1 MIDLWMSLGS
11 GLEAQKNKVHL
22 GQETGLPMPFPIN
35 WLIRGAPTGGACA
48 T

>member
-11 GLEAQKNKVHL
+11 GLEAEKNEVQL

-35 WLIRGAPTGGACA
+35 
-48 T
+48 